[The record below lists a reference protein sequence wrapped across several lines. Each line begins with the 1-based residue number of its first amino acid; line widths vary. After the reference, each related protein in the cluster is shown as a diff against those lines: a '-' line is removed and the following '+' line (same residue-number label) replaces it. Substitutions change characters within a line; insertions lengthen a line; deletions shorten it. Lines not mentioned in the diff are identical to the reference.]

1 MTVSIH
7 PRNPGHTCARCLRKL
22 ARGDRVLIVHIVEK
36 VGTNPDNP
44 NQVGS
49 WLTGDFELV
58 HLDCKNPTLDHMI
71 IVT

>member
-1 MTVSIH
+1 
-7 PRNPGHTCARCLRKL
+7 
-22 ARGDRVLIVHIVEK
+22 VLIVHIVEK